1 MRPLALLVALVISTV
16 AAAQEP
22 LPPAA
27 PAAGV
32 EQADDAEVPPAIPPA
47 PPPPMPPPAPPA
59 PVVAA
64 PRTPLL
70 LTPPDGWRYQVVDGA
85 PIKVRSNGLI
95 AGGAVMLSV
104 GWVANLQAGI
114 PTGQWMLD
122 IPLFGPLMEIA
133 NMGGIDN
140 PFAGWIDF
148 LLVTDSLVQIG
159 GLAMLIAG
167 STTWKQKPG
176 VQRIELVPCGAGA
189 AIRGSF

>member
-1 MRPLALLVALVISTV
+1 MRPLALLLALLTTSL

-22 LPPAA
+22 IA
-27 PAAGV
+27 PAV
-32 EQADDAEVPPAIPPA
+32 EQADDSEVPPPA
-47 PPPPMPPPAPPA
+47 PPPRAPAPPPAPTAA
-59 PVVAA
+59 PVMVA
-64 PRTPLL
+64 PRTPML
-70 LTPPDGWRYQVVDGA
+70 LTPPAGWRYDIVDGPPA
-85 PIKVRSNGLI
+85 RVPNNGLI
-95 AGGAVMLSV
+95 IAGAVMLSV

-133 NMGGIDN
+133 NIGGGGD
-140 PFAGWIDF
+140 PFVGWVDF
-148 LLVTDSLVQIG
+148 MLVTDSLVQLG

-167 STTWKQKPG
+167 GTTWKNKPG